1 MQSDTPRLP
10 TYAEATAPADR
21 QYEHHPTV
29 YSTYPTPI
37 PSYTT
42 TELPNYVHS
51 PSVNLYQYTNN
62 QLPTNT
68 PVAQRIHVITEAHS
82 QPRRSFSCT
91 KRQGTIW
98 GIIFG
103 LLLFAGICR
112 LIMSFYHNR
121 Y

>member
-10 TYAEATAPADR
+10 TYAEATAPAPADR

-29 YSTYPTPI
+29 YPTYPTPI

-42 TELPNYVHS
+42 TELPNYVLS
-51 PSVNLYQYTNN
+51 PSVPLYQYTNN

-68 PVAQRIHVITEAHS
+68 PVAQRIHIITEAHP
-82 QPRRSFSCT
+82 QARRSLHCT
-91 KRQGTIW
+91 SKY
-98 GIIFG
+98 
-103 LLLFAGICR
+103 
-112 LIMSFYHNR
+112 FYH